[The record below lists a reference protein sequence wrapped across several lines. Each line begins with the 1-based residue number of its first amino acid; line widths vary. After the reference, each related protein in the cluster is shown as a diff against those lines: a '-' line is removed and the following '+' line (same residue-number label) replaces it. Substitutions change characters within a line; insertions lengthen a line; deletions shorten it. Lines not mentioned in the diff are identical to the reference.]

1 MKKITTLLLIILAM
15 LVPTTASATATD
27 QVIVT
32 ADSQETAPAVID
44 SIIAEEAPQAAG
56 IDATTAATPVCAT
69 KGEQT
74 SEITVDATTNAD
86 NIAEST
92 PAVESKAKEQKE
104 SKKYKKKN
112 IDNTLSEFED
122 CAENEKMGVEV
133 KEKRQSDKFM
143 DTDHVTKLL
152 IAFFIN
158 FIAIMVVVRWLY
170 YPKCKRGEFFFTYI
184 LIAISTFMLIYVLG
198 DVKLKA
204 GIALGL
210 FAMFSIIRYRTEQIA
225 IREMTYLFII
235 IALSAING
243 LTISELSIGEVLVI
257 NILFVATTW
266 LCESKLFISHYSY
279 KVIKYDNINLI
290 TPDKRK
296 ELIDDL
302 KMRTGLNIIKVE
314 VGAIDFLKDAAIVK
328 MYYKSNEANNSVDT
342 TLKAP
347 TDEYKL
353 K

>member
-1 MKKITTLLLIILAM
+1 MRLLTTLLLICSTMFVQAQDIESTN
-15 LVPTTASATATD
+15 TTATNAVAAASAVA
-27 QVIVT
+27 
-32 ADSQETAPAVID
+32 
-44 SIIAEEAPQAAG
+44 
-56 IDATTAATPVCAT
+56 
-69 KGEQT
+69 
-74 SEITVDATTNAD
+74 SEIEK
-86 NIAEST
+86 AE
-92 PAVESKAKEQKE
+92 AVNV
-104 SKKYKKKN
+104 Y
-112 IDNTLSEFED
+112 IDYDDEPD
-122 CAENEKMGVEV
+122 GQEKMSVSV
-133 KEKRQSDKFM
+133 KQKRQSDKFI
-143 DTDHVTKLL
+143 DTEHVNKLL
-152 IAFFIN
+152 LAFIIN
-158 FIAIMVVVRWLY
+158 LVAIMIIVRWLY

-243 LTISELSIGEVLVI
+243 LTISELSIGEVIII
-257 NILFVATTW
+257 NILFILAIII
-266 LCESKLFISHYSY
+266 CESKLLISHYSY

-290 TPDKRK
+290 TPDKRE
-296 ELIDDL
+296 ELIADL
-302 KMRTGLNIIKVE
+302 EKRTGLKVIKVE

-342 TLKAP
+342 TLKTP

-353 K
+353 Q

>member
-1 MKKITTLLLIILAM
+1 MTKWKINDKTITMRLLTTLLLICSTIF
-15 LVPTTASATATD
+15 V
-27 QVIVT
+27 
-32 ADSQETAPAVID
+32 
-44 SIIAEEAPQAAG
+44 QAQN
-56 IDATTAATPVCAT
+56 IESNDATTAVAVVTENT
-69 KGEQT
+69 QQET
-74 SEITVDATTNAD
+74 TV
-86 NIAEST
+86 
-92 PAVESKAKEQKE
+92 SK
-104 SKKYKKKN
+104 SSKN
-112 IDNTLSEFED
+112 IDIADYDDEFGEP
-122 CAENEKMGVEV
+122 EKMAVSV
-133 KEKRQSDKFM
+133 KQKRQSDEFI
-143 DTDHVTKLL
+143 DTEHVTKLL
-152 IAFFIN
+152 LAFIVN
-158 FIAIMVVVRWLY
+158 LIAIMIIVRWLY

-243 LTISELSIGEVLVI
+243 LTISELSIGEVIII
-257 NILFVATTW
+257 NVLFITAIII
-266 LCESKLFISHYSY
+266 CESKLLISHYSY

-290 TPDKRK
+290 TPDKRE
-296 ELIDDL
+296 ELIADL
-302 KMRTGLNIIKVE
+302 EKRTGLKVIKVE

-342 TLKAP
+342 TLKTP

-353 K
+353 KN

>member
-1 MKKITTLLLIILAM
+1 MRLLTTLLLICSTMFVQAQNIES
-15 LVPTTASATATD
+15 AS
-27 QVIVT
+27 V
-32 ADSQETAPAVID
+32 
-44 SIIAEEAPQAAG
+44 
-56 IDATTAATPVCAT
+56 TAATAAVVT
-69 KGEQT
+69 ENVQQET
-74 SEITVDATTNAD
+74 TV
-86 NIAEST
+86 
-92 PAVESKAKEQKE
+92 SKN
-104 SKKYKKKN
+104 KKN
-112 IDNTLSEFED
+112 VDTADYDDEFGEP
-122 CAENEKMGVEV
+122 EKMAVSV
-133 KEKRQSDKFM
+133 KQKRQSDEFI

-152 IAFFIN
+152 LAFIVN
-158 FIAIMVVVRWLY
+158 FIAIMIIVRWLY

-243 LTISELSIGEVLVI
+243 LTISELSIGEVIII
-257 NILFVATTW
+257 NALFITAIIV
-266 LCESKLFISHYSY
+266 CESKLLISHYSY

-290 TPDKRK
+290 TPDKRE
-296 ELIDDL
+296 ELIADL
-302 KMRTGLNIIKVE
+302 EKRTGLKIIKVE

-328 MYYKSNEANNSVDT
+328 MYYKSNEASNSVDT
-342 TLKAP
+342 TLKTP

>member
-1 MKKITTLLLIILAM
+1 MRLLTTLLLICSTIFVQAQNIES
-15 LVPTTASATATD
+15 TDATAAVAVVTENVQQETTVSKNKKNVD
-27 QVIVT
+27 T
-32 ADSQETAPAVID
+32 ADYDDEF
-44 SIIAEEAPQAAG
+44 
-56 IDATTAATPVCAT
+56 
-69 KGEQT
+69 GE
-74 SEITVDATTNAD
+74 
-86 NIAEST
+86 
-92 PAVESKAKEQKE
+92 P
-104 SKKYKKKN
+104 
-112 IDNTLSEFED
+112 
-122 CAENEKMGVEV
+122 EKMAVSV
-133 KEKRQSDKFM
+133 KQKRQSDEFI

-152 IAFFIN
+152 LAFIVN
-158 FIAIMVVVRWLY
+158 FIAIMIIVRWLY

-243 LTISELSIGEVLVI
+243 LTISELSIGEVIII
-257 NILFVATTW
+257 NALFITAIIV
-266 LCESKLFISHYSY
+266 CESKLLISHYSY

-290 TPDKRK
+290 TPDKRE
-296 ELIDDL
+296 ELIADL
-302 KMRTGLNIIKVE
+302 EKRTGLKIIKVE

-328 MYYKSNEANNSVDT
+328 MYYKSNEASNSVDT
-342 TLKAP
+342 TLKTP

>member
-1 MKKITTLLLIILAM
+1 MRLLTTLLLICSTMFVQAQDIESTN
-15 LVPTTASATATD
+15 TTGTNAVVAASAVA
-27 QVIVT
+27 
-32 ADSQETAPAVID
+32 
-44 SIIAEEAPQAAG
+44 
-56 IDATTAATPVCAT
+56 
-69 KGEQT
+69 
-74 SEITVDATTNAD
+74 SEIEK
-86 NIAEST
+86 AE
-92 PAVESKAKEQKE
+92 AVNV
-104 SKKYKKKN
+104 Y
-112 IDNTLSEFED
+112 IDYDDEPD
-122 CAENEKMGVEV
+122 GQEKMSVSV
-133 KEKRQSDKFM
+133 KQKRQSDKFI
-143 DTDHVTKLL
+143 DTEHVNKLL
-152 IAFFIN
+152 LAFIIN
-158 FIAIMVVVRWLY
+158 LVAIMIIVRWLY

-243 LTISELSIGEVLVI
+243 LTISELSIGEVIII
-257 NILFVATTW
+257 NILFILAIII
-266 LCESKLFISHYSY
+266 CESKLLISHYSY

-290 TPDKRK
+290 TPDKRE
-296 ELIDDL
+296 ELIADL
-302 KMRTGLNIIKVE
+302 EKRTGLKVIKVE

-342 TLKAP
+342 TLKTP

>member
-1 MKKITTLLLIILAM
+1 MRLLTTLLLICSTMFVQAQN
-15 LVPTTASATATD
+15 VESDNNATD
-27 QVIVT
+27 VK
-32 ADSQETAPAVID
+32 
-44 SIIAEEAPQAAG
+44 
-56 IDATTAATPVCAT
+56 TTAAISAVA
-69 KGEQT
+69 
-74 SEITVDATTNAD
+74 SEIEK
-86 NIAEST
+86 AE
-92 PAVESKAKEQKE
+92 AV
-104 SKKYKKKN
+104 N
-112 IDNTLSEFED
+112 VFIDYDDEF
-122 CAENEKMGVEV
+122 NQPEKMAVSV
-133 KEKRQSDKFM
+133 KQKRQSDEFI

-152 IAFFIN
+152 IAFIIN
-158 FIAIMVVVRWLY
+158 LIAIMIIVRWLY

-225 IREMTYLFII
+225 IREMTYLFTI
-235 IALSAING
+235 IAVSAING
-243 LTISELSIGEVLVI
+243 LTISELSIGEVIII
-257 NILFVATTW
+257 NILFIAVIVI
-266 LCESKLFISHYSY
+266 CESKLLISHYSY

-290 TPDKRK
+290 TPDKRE
-296 ELIDDL
+296 ELIADL
-302 KMRTGLNIIKVE
+302 EKRTGLKVIKVE

-342 TLKAP
+342 TLKTP

>member
-1 MKKITTLLLIILAM
+1 MRLLTTLLLICSTMFVQAQN
-15 LVPTTASATATD
+15 VESDNNATD
-27 QVIVT
+27 
-32 ADSQETAPAVID
+32 AK
-44 SIIAEEAPQAAG
+44 
-56 IDATTAATPVCAT
+56 TTAAISAVA
-69 KGEQT
+69 
-74 SEITVDATTNAD
+74 SEIEK
-86 NIAEST
+86 AE
-92 PAVESKAKEQKE
+92 AV
-104 SKKYKKKN
+104 N
-112 IDNTLSEFED
+112 VFIDYDDEF
-122 CAENEKMGVEV
+122 NQPEKMAVSV
-133 KEKRQSDKFM
+133 KQKRQSDEFI

-152 IAFFIN
+152 IAFLIN
-158 FIAIMVVVRWLY
+158 FIAIMIVVRWLY

-243 LTISELSIGEVLVI
+243 LTISELSIGEIIVI
-257 NILFVATTW
+257 NALFIITTW
-266 LCESKLFISHYSY
+266 LCETKLLISHYSY

-290 TPDKRK
+290 TPDKRE
-296 ELIDDL
+296 ELIADL
-302 KMRTGLNIIKVE
+302 EKRTGLKVIKVE

-342 TLKAP
+342 TLKTP

-353 K
+353 KE